1 MGTLEE
7 EIPQLTPTRIAVYDD
22 YLSEPRVVDIQ
33 PNNITDYIED
43 ITVKTYE
50 LSQQKGGSIPYAVI
64 REVCENFIH
73 ARFKDPCISILNDGN
88 TIKFTDQGPGIED
101 KMRAQQFGF
110 TSATTEERQYIRGVG
125 SGLPRIKEYLQITNG
140 RLIIE
145 DNIREGTVV
154 TIQMNQNTPNQ
165 EPVIYRETLQENK
178 NITQEISEREYN
190 ILVLASELG
199 RIGPTDV
206 EQRLSIPLATGHRA
220 LAKLEKLGLL
230 QKNDEGKRIITDQG
244 RNFLDR

>member
-22 YLSEPRVVDIQ
+22 YLSEPRIIDIH
-33 PNNITDYIED
+33 PNNIADYIED
-43 ITVKTYE
+43 ITVRTYE

-64 REVCENFIH
+64 KEVCENFIH
-73 ARFKDPCISILNDGN
+73 ARFKDPCISILNEGN

-101 KMRAQQFGF
+101 KMHAQQFGF

-125 SGLPRIKEYLQITNG
+125 SGLPRIKEYLQFANG

-145 DNIREGTVV
+145 DNIKEGTVV

-165 EPVIYRETLQENK
+165 EPVIYKETWQESK
-178 NITQEISEREYN
+178 NTSQEMNEREYN

-199 RIGPTDV
+199 RIGPTDI
-206 EQRLSIPLATGHRA
+206 EQTLDIPLATGHRA
-220 LAKLEKLGLL
+220 LAKLEKLNLL
-230 QKNDEGKRIITDQG
+230 KRNDEGKRILTDQG
-244 RNFLDR
+244 RAFLDR